1 MTIRL
6 YNTMTRKLEEFKPLV
21 PGKVGFYSCG
31 PTVYHYAHIGNLRT
45 MIHND
50 IMKRMFTENGYDV
63 HHVMNITDVGHLT
76 NDEDDSGEDKMEKG
90 AAREN
95 KSVWDVAKFYLDEF
109 LHDFNDLNLLPPTD
123 MPHATDYIT
132 EQIELVQKLEELG
145 YTYKIP
151 NDGIYYDTSKF
162 ANYGALTGGSLSG
175 NRAGARVSF
184 NDSKRNPTDFAL
196 WKFSPTGAKRQMEWD
211 SPWGVGFPGWHAE
224 CSAMSMKLLGNH
236 FDIHTGGEDLSRVH
250 HANEI
255 AQSEPITGAPWVSYW
270 VHFSFLIDKS
280 GTKMSKS
287 TGEFLGLEA
296 VRKRGFDPMAYR
308 YLISLGHY
316 QTQLAF
322 SFDALDAAAAG
333 YKNIVRKIADLMNAD
348 NMGELDSVLYNEWHD
363 KILAPVSDNM
373 KTAESLVVVQELLKD
388 TNVNPATKLALFEF
402 VDRLLG
408 LQFIDRAN
416 KLVEL
421 EKESAPAEIIALA
434 DARAAAKANKDW
446 ATADALRAEI
456 DAAGWTV
463 LDGKDGY
470 KIVKKSINVLI
481 FV

>member
-6 YNTMTRKLEEFKPLV
+6 YNTLTRKLEEFKPLV

-50 IMKRMFTENGYDV
+50 IMKRMFAENGYDV

-95 KSVWDVAKFYLDEF
+95 KSVWDVAKFFLDEF
-109 LHDFNDLNLLPPTD
+109 LHDFNDLNLLPPTE
-123 MPHATDYIT
+123 MPRATNYIQ
-132 EQIELVQKLEELG
+132 EQIELVQKLETLG
-145 YTYKIP
+145 YAYEIP

-196 WKFSPTGAKRQMEWD
+196 WKFSPTDVRRQMEWD

-224 CSAMSMKLLGNH
+224 CSAMSMKLLGSH

-280 GTKMSKS
+280 GAKMSKS
-287 TGEFLGLEA
+287 AGEFLGLEA
-296 VRKRGFDPMAYR
+296 VRKRGYDPMAYR
-308 YLISLGHY
+308 YLITLGHY

-322 SFDALDAAAAG
+322 SFEALESAAAG
-333 YKNIVRKIADLMNAD
+333 YKNIVRKIADLMNSD
-348 NMGELDSVLYNEWHD
+348 NMGDLDSAVYNEWHD
-363 KILAPVSDNM
+363 KILAPASDNM
-373 KTAESLVVVQELLKD
+373 KTAESLVVVQDLLKD

-408 LQFIDRAN
+408 LQFIDRAT

-421 EKESAPAEIIALA
+421 ERESAPAEIIALA
-434 DARAAAKANKDW
+434 DERATAKANKDW
-446 ATADALRAEI
+446 TTADALRAEI

-470 KIVKKSINVLI
+470 KIVKKA
-481 FV
+481 

>member
-1 MTIRL
+1 MTIRI
-6 YNTMTRKLEEFKPLV
+6 YNTLTRKLEEFKPLTA
-21 PGKVGFYSCG
+21 GKVGFYSCG

-95 KSVWDVAKFYLDEF
+95 KSVWDVAQFYLDEF
-109 LHDFNDLNLLPPTD
+109 MRDYKDLNLLLPTD
-123 MPHATDYIT
+123 MPRATDYIN
-132 EQIELVQKLEELG
+132 EQIELVQKLESLG
-145 YTYKIP
+145 YTYEIP

-175 NRAGARVSF
+175 NRAGARVTF
-184 NDSKRNPTDFAL
+184 NDDKRNPTDFAL
-196 WKFSPTGAKRQMEWD
+196 WKFSPTDTKRAMEWD

-224 CSAMSMKLLGNH
+224 CSAMSMKLLGQH

-280 GTKMSKS
+280 GEKMAKSK
-287 TGEFLGLEA
+287 GEFLGLES

-308 YLISLGHY
+308 YLITLGHY

-322 SFDALDAAAAG
+322 SFESLDAAATG
-333 YKNIVRKIADLMNAD
+333 YKNIVRKVADLINTDAK
-348 NMGELDSVLYNEWHD
+348 GELNSDVYNTWHD

-373 KTAESLVVVQELLKD
+373 KTAESLVVVQDLLKD
-388 TNVNPATKLALFEF
+388 TTVNPATKIALFEF

-416 KLVEL
+416 KLIDL
-421 EKESAPAEIIALA
+421 EKESAPSEIVALA
-434 DARAAAKANKDW
+434 QQRVAAKASKDW
-446 ATADALRAEI
+446 AVADELRNQI
-456 DAAGWTV
+456 DGAGWTV
-463 LDGKDGY
+463 LDTKDGF
-470 KIVKKSINVLI
+470 KLVKKA
-481 FV
+481 

>member
-1 MTIRL
+1 
-6 YNTMTRKLEEFKPLV
+6 MTRKLEEFKPLV

-76 NDEDDSGEDKMEKG
+76 NDEEDSGEDKMEKG

-95 KSVWDVAKFYLDEF
+95 KSVWDVAKFFLDEF
-109 LHDFNDLNLLPPTD
+109 LHDFNDLNLLPPTN
-123 MPHATDYIT
+123 MPRATDYIQ

-145 YTYKIP
+145 YTYEIP

-162 ANYGALTGGSLSG
+162 ADYGALTGGSLSG

-196 WKFSPTGAKRQMEWD
+196 WKFSPTDVKRQMEWE
-211 SPWGVGFPGWHAE
+211 SPWGIGFPGWHAE
-224 CSAMSMKLLGNH
+224 CSAMSMKLLGSH

-280 GTKMSKS
+280 GAKMSKS
-287 TGEFLGLEA
+287 AGEFLGLEA
-296 VRKRGFDPMAYR
+296 VRKRGYDPMAYR
-308 YLISLGHY
+308 YLITLGHY

-322 SFDALDAAAAG
+322 SFEALESASTG
-333 YKNIVRKIADLMNAD
+333 YKNIVRKIADLMNSD
-348 NMGELDSVLYNEWHD
+348 NMGSLDSAVYNEWHD
-363 KILAPVSDNM
+363 KILAPASDNM

-408 LQFIDRAN
+408 LQFIDRAT

-421 EKESAPAEIIALA
+421 EQETAPAEIIALA
-434 DARAAAKANKDW
+434 DERAAAKANKDW
-446 ATADALRAEI
+446 LTADALRQQI
-456 DAAGWTV
+456 DAAGWAV

-470 KIVKKSINVLI
+470 KIVKKA
-481 FV
+481 

>member
-95 KSVWDVAKFYLDEF
+95 KSVWDVAKFFLDEF
-109 LHDFNDLNLLPPTD
+109 LHDFNDLNLLPPTE
-123 MPHATDYIT
+123 MPRATNYIQ
-132 EQIELVQKLEELG
+132 EQIELVQKLETLG
-145 YTYKIP
+145 YTYEIP

-162 ANYGALTGGSLSG
+162 TNYGALTGGSLSG

-196 WKFSPTGAKRQMEWD
+196 WKFSPTDVKRQMEWD

-280 GTKMSKS
+280 GAKMSKS
-287 TGEFLGLEA
+287 AGEFLGLEA
-296 VRKRGFDPMAYR
+296 VRKRGYDPMAYR
-308 YLISLGHY
+308 YLITLGHY

-322 SFDALDAAAAG
+322 SFEALESAAAG
-333 YKNIVRKIADLMNAD
+333 YKNIVRKIADLMNSD
-348 NMGELDSVLYNEWHD
+348 NMGDLDSAVYNEWHD

-373 KTAESLVVVQELLKD
+373 KTAESLVVVQDLLKD

-408 LQFIDRAN
+408 LQFIDRAQ

-421 EKESAPAEIIALA
+421 ERESAPAEIIALA
-434 DARAAAKANKDW
+434 AERATAKANKDW
-446 ATADALRAEI
+446 TTADALRQQI

-470 KIVKKSINVLI
+470 KIVKKA
-481 FV
+481 